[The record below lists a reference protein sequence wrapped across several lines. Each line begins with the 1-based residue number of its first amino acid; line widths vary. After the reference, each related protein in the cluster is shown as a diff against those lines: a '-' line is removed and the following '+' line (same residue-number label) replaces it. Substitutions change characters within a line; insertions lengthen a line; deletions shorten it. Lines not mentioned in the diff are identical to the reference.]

1 MSGIYGFFAT
11 SGGEGGSFGYSFDVT
26 HINDASNVVTPP
38 TNVIALPS

>member
-1 MSGIYGFFAT
+1 VSGIYGFFAT